1 MPLQIRVD
9 PARCIGS
16 KVCVHA
22 APSVFRL
29 DDTGVAQVV
38 DAGGDP
44 DPAVVAAAEGCP
56 TGAIEVVQDGR
67 RIV

>member
-1 MPLQIRVD
+1 MPLEVRVE

-16 KVCVHA
+16 KCCVRV

-29 DDTGVAQVV
+29 DDTGIARVV
-38 DAGGDP
+38 DAGADP
-44 DPAVVAAAEGCP
+44 DDAIVAAAESCP
-56 TGAIEVVQDGR
+56 TGAIEVTEDGR